1 MPQDRRSALPM
12 VIACH
17 HGAWRGPGGGEVS
30 ANKAVR
36 PTTADVA
43 RLASVST
50 ATVSY
55 VLNDAEGRRIS
66 AETREAVHRA
76 AKLLGYRPNLAARNL
91 ARGKGGVVL
100 YVLPN
105 VAVGEMPMQAGSRMT
120 TELARQGLLQ
130 VQVFETEDDQHV
142 VDAIGNLDPVAV
154 ASLFPLSGAAL
165 SVVEAADIPHIEVGT
180 LPALRCPHLSVG
192 EMRVDH
198 LGSRGHRRIAF
209 AYTGVAK
216 WRALGDYW
224 FEGVER
230 AARLRGLPPVRVGVI
245 TLDDAADTVTGWARE
260 GVTAVCAQ
268 SDEIA
273 CLVLYGI
280 HQAGLS
286 CPGDLAVIG
295 VDASPLSAVSTP
307 PLTTVEF
314 NPRAVADAAVAA
326 IFERLGIAAP
336 PSPEPTEIA
345 RLIERSST

>member
-1 MPQDRRSALPM
+1 MGRMS
-12 VIACH
+12 
-17 HGAWRGPGGGEVS
+17 GPNGDPVS
-30 ANKAVR
+30 TAKAVR

-55 VLNDAEGRRIS
+55 VLNNAEGARIS
-66 AETREAVHRA
+66 EQTREAVYRA

-100 YVLPN
+100 HVVPH

-130 VQVFETEDDQHV
+130 VQIFETEDDQHV
-142 VDAIGNLDPVAV
+142 VDAIENLDPVAV
-154 ASLFPLSGAAL
+154 TSLFPLSGAAL
-165 SVVEAADIPHIEVGT
+165 SAVRAAGIPHIDIGT
-180 LPALRCPHLSVG
+180 LPALADPHLRIG

-198 LGSRGHRRIAF
+198 LVARGHRQIAF
-209 AYTGVAK
+209 AYTGITK

-224 FEGVER
+224 FEGVSR
-230 AARLRGLPPVRVGVI
+230 AARLHDLPPIRVGEV
-245 TLDDAADTVTGWARE
+245 TLGNAADAVTGWVRD

-273 CLVLYGI
+273 CLVLHGI
-280 HQAGLS
+280 REARLR
-286 CPGDLAVIG
+286 CPDDLAVIG
-295 VDASPLSAVSTP
+295 VDASPMGALSTP

-314 NPRAVADAAVAA
+314 NPRAVADAAIAA
-326 IFERLGIAAP
+326 VLERLGHPAP
-336 PSPEPTEIA
+336 PSPEPTDIA

>member
-1 MPQDRRSALPM
+1 MR
-12 VIACH
+12 
-17 HGAWRGPGGGEVS
+17 HGRARGVVQVS
-30 ANKAVR
+30 TSKAVR

-66 AETREAVHRA
+66 PETRDAVHRA
-76 AKLLGYRPNLAARNL
+76 AKLLGYRPNPAARNL
-91 ARGKGGVVL
+91 ARGKSGVVL

-130 VQVFETEDDQHV
+130 VQIFETEDDQHV
-142 VDAIGNLDPVAV
+142 VDAIENLDPVAV
-154 ASLFPLSGAAL
+154 ISLFPLSGAA
-165 SVVEAADIPHIEVGT
+165 SSAVATAGIPHIEIGT
-180 LPALRCPHLSVG
+180 LPALAIPHLSVG
-192 EMRVDH
+192 EMRVEH
-198 LGSRGHRRIAF
+198 LVSRGHRQIAF
-209 AYTGVAK
+209 AYTGIAR

-224 FEGVER
+224 FEGVAR
-230 AARLRGLPPVRVGVI
+230 AAQLRDLPPIRVGVI
-245 TLDDAADTVTGWARE
+245 TLDDAADMVTGWMRD
-260 GVTAVCAQ
+260 GVTAVCGQ

-286 CPGDLAVIG
+286 LPRRPRRDRRRRQPHGRDEHATTDDGG
-295 VDASPLSAVSTP
+295 VQSRARSPTLRSP
-307 PLTTVEF
+307 PSS
-314 NPRAVADAAVAA
+314 NSWDIP
-326 IFERLGIAAP
+326 AP

-345 RLIERSST
+345 RLIVRSST